1 MQMSLFHVAS
11 AGSVFTHSGGFHFD
25 STKAKKI
32 SKFPLRKLNGMEKYI
47 DGDVEKFFLRKYL
60 ISFFS

>member
-1 MQMSLFHVAS
+1 MLQMPALCLFIQ
-11 AGSVFTHSGGFHFD
+11 GFYFD
-25 STKAKKI
+25 STKATKI

-47 DGDVEKFFLRKYL
+47 DGDEEKFSRKYL